1 MKVSEIRKEIIAFI
15 LADINLSLSRLGVSE
30 KVEIVEKKDSGI
42 ALASKPIKQMPMM
55 FREVTVKGAMN
66 IVKDD
71 SIKVSEDQ
79 YLIGVGL
86 DYRTE
91 AFNGGRNGCEIGY
104 IVYRVDSIPEDEELG
119 EGEIRYYIRKVRRIE
134 I

>member
-1 MKVSEIRKEIIAFI
+1 MKVTEIRKEIIAFI

-55 FREVTVKGAMN
+55 FREVIVKGAIN

-71 SIKVSEDQ
+71 SIKVSEGQ

-104 IVYRVDSIPEDEELG
+104 IVYKADSIPEDEELG
-119 EGEIRYYIRKVRRIE
+119 EGEIRYYIHKVRRIE

>member
-1 MKVSEIRKEIIAFI
+1 MKITEIRKEIIAFI

-55 FREVTVKGAMN
+55 FREVTVKGSIN

-104 IVYRVDSIPEDEELG
+104 IVYKVDSMPEELG

>member
-30 KVEIVEKKDSGI
+30 KVEIVEKKDNTFV
-42 ALASKPIKQMPMM
+42 LASKPIKQMPMM
-55 FREVTVKGAMN
+55 FKEVTVKGKIN
-66 IVKDD
+66 IVTDD

-104 IVYRVDSIPEDEELG
+104 IVYRADLMPEDEELG